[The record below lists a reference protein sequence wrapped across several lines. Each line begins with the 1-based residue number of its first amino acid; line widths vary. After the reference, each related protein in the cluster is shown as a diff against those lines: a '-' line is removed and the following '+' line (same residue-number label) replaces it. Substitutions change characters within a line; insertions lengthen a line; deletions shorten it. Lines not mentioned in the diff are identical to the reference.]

1 MKYAYYPGC
10 SLEATAREYDA
21 STRAA
26 LAALGVEVEEVCGWN
41 CCGASSGH
49 SYDHLLSLALPSR
62 VLALAEE
69 QGRDVIVPCAACFN
83 RLAVARREIRA
94 DERLRADVEAVVGRP
109 LTGRPEVVSP
119 LTVVERA
126 LAAKPLDWRPP
137 RPLTGLRLAPYYGCL
152 LVRPPDATGFGHPE
166 FPTAMETVLGRLGA
180 TAVSW
185 SFHTDCC
192 GGNLSLTRGDLVRTM
207 VGRIA
212 GAAAE
217 AGAMALVTACPLCQT
232 NIEMRQPRTRRMPTF
247 FFSELVA
254 LALDLPGL
262 SGWLRKHLI
271 DPAPLLRSLGLV
283 A

>member
-1 MKYAYYPGC
+1 MTYAYYPGC

-26 LAALGVEVEEVCGWN
+26 LDALGVRVDELHGWS

-49 SYDHLLSLALPSR
+49 SYDHLLSLALPAR

-69 QGRDVIVPCAACFN
+69 QGKDVIVPCAACFN
-83 RLAVARREIRA
+83 RLAVARHEIMA
-94 DERLRADVEAVVGRP
+94 DPRVRADVEAVVGRP
-109 LTGRPEVVSP
+109 LTGRSQVVSP

-126 LAAKPLDWRPP
+126 LTSKPLDWQPP
-137 RPLTGLRLAPYYGCL
+137 RPLAGLQLAPYYGCL
-152 LVRPPDATGFGHPE
+152 LVRPPEATGFGHPE
-166 FPTAMETVLGRLGA
+166 FPSAMESVLARLGA
-180 TAVSW
+180 RTVIW
-185 SFHTDCC
+185 SGHTDCC
-192 GGNLSLTRGDLVRTM
+192 GGNLSLTRGDIVKTM

-217 AGAMALVTACPLCQT
+217 AGAVALVTACPLCQT
-232 NIEMRQPRTRRMPTF
+232 NVEMRQAPGGAMPSF
-247 FFSELVA
+247 YFSELVA

-262 SGWLRKHLI
+262 HGWLRKHLV
-271 DPAPLLRSLGLV
+271 DPAPLLKSLGLV